1 MHQFY
6 TSISGLLEARRRMS
20 NQFRNLREMGPTGE
34 AENFNWIIDKTGR
47 RVGTVEGMENEAT
60 MHPSSNLSK
69 TPSNIHS
76 HT

>member
-34 AENFNWIIDKTGR
+34 AESFNWIIDK
-47 RVGTVEGMENEAT
+47 NW
-60 MHPSSNLSK
+60 
-69 TPSNIHS
+69 
-76 HT
+76 

>member
-1 MHQFY
+1 
-6 TSISGLLEARRRMS
+6 
-20 NQFRNLREMGPTGE
+20 MGPTGE

-69 TPSNIHS
+69 TPLNIHS
-76 HT
+76 HTWLDGYAWPYKTPPIQL